1 MSKWSDTDT
10 VLARARLN
18 AEKHPDSPS
27 LLDAIAQD
35 SRADTTGAGDGRS
48 LRFACPEC
56 GATYYGRAAAD
67 TCCPT
72 PEPAADTHA

>member
-10 VLARARLN
+10 VLARAKLI
-18 AEKHPDSPS
+18 EEFHPDSPS
-27 LLDAIAQD
+27 LLDAIAHD

-56 GATYYGRAAAD
+56 GATYYGRHAAD
-67 TCCPT
+67 ACCPT
-72 PEPAADTHA
+72 PEPAEETDA

>member
-10 VLARARLN
+10 VLARARLI

-35 SRADTTGAGDGRS
+35 SRADTAGAGDERD
-48 LRFACPEC
+48 LRFVCPEC
-56 GATYYGRAAAD
+56 GASYYGRAAAD
-67 TCCPT
+67 ACCPT